1 MPQNSAICLKVSVV
15 FSTSQ
20 TAVAHAMIGFDMRI
34 MKVLQD
40 FNVSYINKATDA
52 NTIDVLISE
61 KDCTPALVE
70 ALRQRFELVTTENVA
85 IVCAIGSNIAKP
97 GILAKA
103 AQALADEHIN
113 ILSVSQTTRQTN
125 MQFTMDRSHFVA
137 AQRALHRALCE
148 E

>member
-1 MPQNSAICLKVSVV
+1 MVGEV
-15 FSTSQ
+15 
-20 TAVAHAMIGFDMRI
+20 GFDMKI
-34 MKVLQD
+34 MKILES
-40 FNVSYINKATDA
+40 FHVSYINKATNA

-70 ALRQRFELVTTENVA
+70 EMGKRFEMVTAQNVA

-103 AQALADEHIN
+103 ARALAEENIN

-125 MQFTMDRSHFVA
+125 MQFTLDRANFVL

-148 E
+148 EDN